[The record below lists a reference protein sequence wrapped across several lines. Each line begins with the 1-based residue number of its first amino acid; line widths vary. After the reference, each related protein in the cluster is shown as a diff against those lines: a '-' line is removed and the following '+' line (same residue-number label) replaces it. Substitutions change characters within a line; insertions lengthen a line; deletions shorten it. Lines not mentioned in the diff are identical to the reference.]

1 MLRGW
6 RGEGPGPGKE
16 LKLRKER
23 LVSQTWRRRKDSRDC
38 GRSED
43 KKESPLKNLLLRQLQ
58 GRPERWV
65 QDFPVS
71 HRPW

>member
-6 RGEGPGPGKE
+6 RGAWTRKGARAKEGE
-16 LKLRKER
+16 
-23 LVSQTWRRRKDSRDC
+23 VSQPDLEEKKGFRDC

-43 KKESPLKNLLLRQLQ
+43 KKKSPLKNLLLRQLR
-58 GRPERWV
+58 GRPERWG
-65 QDFPVS
+65 QGFPVS

>member
-1 MLRGW
+1 MERGLDQA
-6 RGEGPGPGKE
+6 GSEGKE
-16 LKLRKER
+16 GEVRQPDLEEKKGF
-23 LVSQTWRRRKDSRDC
+23 RDC

-65 QDFPVS
+65 QGFRVS
-71 HRPW
+71 HRP